1 MASCK
6 HGKHVFISIWWG
18 RKVLKMRKKIN
29 KRKASPPTP
38 LQGEMRIAKPLP
50 QPLSEER
57 GE

>member
-1 MASCK
+1 MASHK
-6 HGKHVFISIWWG
+6 HGKRIFISIWWG

-29 KRKASPPTP
+29 KREASPPTP
-38 LQGEMRIAKPLP
+38 LQGEMRIVEPLP